1 MDPLFIIL
9 LGIVGLLLFFGFLLI
24 RRTLLGFREGYDKGK
39 Q

>member
-39 Q
+39 R